1 MKSRKRITLTLV
13 LGLLLSAV
21 PVVAQ
26 TSTQGDQ
33 KKTTESSTESCCCC
47 SGDSC
52 DMKMKH
58 DDANMKHDMKG
69 HKGDCCKMKQKD
81 KNKKAA

>member
-1 MKSRKRITLTLV
+1 MKSRKKFTLTLV

-26 TSTQGDQ
+26 TPSQGDH
-33 KKTTESSTESCCCC
+33 KKTAESTTESCCCC

-58 DDANMKHDMKG
+58 DDANMKHDMKN
-69 HKGDCCKMKQKD
+69 HKGDCCNAKQKAN
-81 KNKKAA
+81 NKKAA

>member
-1 MKSRKRITLTLV
+1 MKSRKKFTLTLV

-21 PVVAQ
+21 SVVAQ
-26 TSTQGDQ
+26 TPSQGDQ
-33 KKTTESSTESCCCC
+33 KKTTESTTESCCCC

-58 DDANMKHDMKG
+58 DMKG
-69 HKGDCCKMKQKD
+69 HKDDCCKMKQKD
-81 KNKKAA
+81 KNQKAA

>member
-1 MKSRKRITLTLV
+1 MKSHTKFTLTLV

-21 PVVAQ
+21 PLFAQ
-26 TSTQGDQ
+26 TPSQGDQ
-33 KKTTESSTESCCCC
+33 KKTTESTTESCCCC

-52 DMKMKH
+52 DMKKK
-58 DDANMKHDMKG
+58 DDATMKHDMKG
-69 HKGDCCKMKQKD
+69 HTGDCCKMKQKD